1 MDESR
6 EGDRRC
12 SGCTPWHQA
21 DYKEWV
27 QQSMEA
33 LQLLSDHRQKQTELW
48 LQAGPGHFSFLHG
61 FQAFAKFLGCKSP
74 GILRNKST

>member
-33 LQLLSDHRQKQTELW
+33 LQLLTDHRQANRAVAPGRAWALLILTNGSWFPDFCKISWMQESW
-48 LQAGPGHFSFLHG
+48 NLQ
-61 FQAFAKFLGCKSP
+61 K
-74 GILRNKST
+74 